1 MLIIREKIALKV
13 LAVLDALEI
22 KVLNVDN
29 LVGSV
34 PMELDCR

>member
-1 MLIIREKIALKV
+1 MLIIQEKMALKV

>member
-1 MLIIREKIALKV
+1 MLIIREEMALKV
-13 LAVLDALEI
+13 PAVLDALEI
-22 KVLNVDN
+22 QVLNVDN